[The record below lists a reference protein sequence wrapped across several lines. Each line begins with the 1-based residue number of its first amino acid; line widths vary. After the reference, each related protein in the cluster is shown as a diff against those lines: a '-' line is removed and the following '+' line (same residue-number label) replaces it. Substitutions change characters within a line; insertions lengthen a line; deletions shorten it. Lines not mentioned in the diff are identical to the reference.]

1 MPLRLRLLLLLLLLL
16 LLVPALP
23 IGPPLA
29 QQSYSHFLSAE
40 GKCPEAAAA
49 SVVVVV
55 VGGWGLGD
63 RVARGRKGTACEHL
77 GRDLSSGLGARSS
90 EGRAQGIHSD
100 KRCPALTYIIFHT
113 TSYRSSHESCFVAV
127 GASGRE
133 SVIISFPLF
142 VSFSFLLLLPSFS
155 SPFLLFSASVAS

>member
-40 GKCPEAAAA
+40 GKCPEA

-55 VGGWGLGD
+55 VGAWGLGD

-77 GRDLSSGLGARSS
+77 GRDAVLVIRREVLRRKSARDTF
-90 EGRAQGIHSD
+90 R
-100 KRCPALTYIIFHT
+100 
-113 TSYRSSHESCFVAV
+113 
-127 GASGRE
+127 
-133 SVIISFPLF
+133 
-142 VSFSFLLLLPSFS
+142 
-155 SPFLLFSASVAS
+155 